1 VPDEL
6 THSIDRREARQPTA
20 FQPPD
25 EMPVVGDDQAKL
37 GTADPGLAPV
47 GRDLVQQDVDFGMAL
62 DFHDF

>member
-1 VPDEL
+1 
-6 THSIDRREARQPTA
+6 
-20 FQPPD
+20 
-25 EMPVVGDDQAKL
+25 MPVVGDDQAKL